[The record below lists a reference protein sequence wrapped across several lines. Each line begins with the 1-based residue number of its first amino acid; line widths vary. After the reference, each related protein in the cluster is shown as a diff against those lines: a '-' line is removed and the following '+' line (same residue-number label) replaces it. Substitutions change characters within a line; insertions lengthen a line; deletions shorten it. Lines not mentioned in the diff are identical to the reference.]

1 MSKHAK
7 HFPAQGDM
15 FHIPEYSA
23 SQNRYQIATGRRFPT
38 SEIHQYCTPSTSFPY
53 QEALAMSWMHQ
64 AHRAITRG
72 QPCDKLA
79 TKSEADI
86 GVGSLGHENDAC
98 LAGA

>member
-38 SEIHQYCTPSTSFPY
+38 SEIRQYCTPYSIDIVSLSGSSGHVLDASSA
-53 QEALAMSWMHQ
+53 QGNNKRAAL
-64 AHRAITRG
+64 R
-72 QPCDKLA
+72 
-79 TKSEADI
+79 
-86 GVGSLGHENDAC
+86 
-98 LAGA
+98 